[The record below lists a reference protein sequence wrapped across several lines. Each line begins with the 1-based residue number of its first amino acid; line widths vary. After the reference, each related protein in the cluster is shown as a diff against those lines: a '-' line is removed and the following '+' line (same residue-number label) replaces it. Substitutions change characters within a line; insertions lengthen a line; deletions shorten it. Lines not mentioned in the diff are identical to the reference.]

1 MNLCRDKWR
10 LGEMESVLS
19 DDAKSSSEAVQG
31 ENFPLRTETAD

>member
-19 DDAKSSSEAVQG
+19 DDAKSSGEAVQG
-31 ENFPLRTETAD
+31 EKISL

>member
-19 DDAKSSSEAVQG
+19 DDAKSTSEAVQG
-31 ENFPLRTETAD
+31 EKISL